1 MAELKARLTIVERA
15 MRRFHPSIFRIVLVH
30 DPDGLSE
37 DDAQAGEFKY
47 RRRVPDETLQAF
59 RERASADAELRRI
72 STIFFGH
79 GPASEGEL
87 TL

>member
-1 MAELKARLTIVERA
+1 LADLKRRLSIVERA
-15 MRRFHPSIFRIVLVH
+15 MRLFHPGIERLILIN

-37 DDAQAGEFKY
+37 DDATAGENTY
-47 RRRVPDETLQAF
+47 HRLPGETVEAF
-59 RERASADAELRRI
+59 RLRASADAESRRI

-87 TL
+87 TS